1 MTVHALKTI
10 GGEFAC
16 PDREARF
23 RNERLPETIRHGR
36 LLEEHRGWAW
46 TVIDNVTPESDLAA
60 PRPPA

>member
-36 LLEEHRGWAW
+36 LLFAASALLNALFL
-46 TVIDNVTPESDLAA
+46 VSDWRFFGE
-60 PRPPA
+60 PHF